1 MTLIIFILCT
11 SLLVNV
17 GAIDEEVHY
26 HDSPI
31 EIESRSLPA
40 FKAAAE
46 ADSSFWINK
55 AQHVVKTNLELEQVL
70 NQNKAKN
77 IILFLGDGMG
87 IQTTSATRAY
97 IESEEYEL
105 SFEKF
110 PHFGLSKTYCIDSQ
124 VADSGCSA
132 TAYLSGVKGNYRTIG
147 LNGKVRRRDCTGGLD
162 KSTHTES
169 IAGWAQKAGKGTG
182 IVTTTRVTH
191 ASPAGV

>member
-1 MTLIIFILCT
+1 MSLISFILCLV
-11 SLLVNV
+11 LLVNV
-17 GAIDEEVHY
+17 GAVEEDVVY
-26 HDSPI
+26 HERSI
-31 EIESRSLPA
+31 EIESRSLPP

-46 ADSSFWINK
+46 AESSFWINK
-55 AQHVVKTNLELEQVL
+55 AQHVVKTTLELEQVL

-87 IQTTSATRAY
+87 VQTTSATRAY
-97 IESEEYEL
+97 IDSEEYEL

-147 LNGKVRRRDCTGGLD
+147 LNGKVKRRDCTEGLD
-162 KSTHTES
+162 ESNHAES
-169 IAGWAQKAGKGTG
+169 IAGWAQRAGKGTG
-182 IVTTTRVTH
+182 VVTTTRITH
-191 ASPAGV
+191 ASPAGL